1 MAGIRITLLETGQES
16 VARLWVNKQNS
27 ANPNLDVREEL
38 RKLRLCK
45 KYQIKYEEAIRGNSG
60 ILYKGSCFFE
70 YVTKENVVLMF
81 EKRVN
86 FIPTFTKYYDDKR
99 KKYVI
104 FISQYGTIYCSSEK
118 DRDIIYD
125 FLLDINPE
133 KYWDTN
139 NEVYIKDKKTYTYSL
154 LYNDLEKIKAGLINE
169 KKYNTLNE
177 KEQLILDLPLI
188 MWSKKWKYGSIFMY
202 NWFMEEGDIIMDNT
216 LFAFL
221 DNWKELNEKRNE
233 FYEFIKKYKNKPIL
247 KEVKEKTSRLYALDE
262 LKNEL
267 QKREEKEFLI
277 DRKFNS
283 KYTNFSRFSINI
295 DFFDDINT
303 PYVASFGTL
312 GIGYLLEG
320 KYNREKEEIYITKI
334 WEEINDSFDFIG
346 SQVLGGWNKSIFSYH
361 SKVDKY
367 TFFDERNLNISNST
381 FNSFR
386 NKAEIGKDFR
396 IKGIRNINDK
406 NPFIKTIKINSNKV
420 IYE

>member
-1 MAGIRITLLETGQES
+1 
-16 VARLWVNKQNS
+16 
-27 ANPNLDVREEL
+27 
-38 RKLRLCK
+38 
-45 KYQIKYEEAIRGNSG
+45 
-60 ILYKGSCFFE
+60 
-70 YVTKENVVLMF
+70 MF

-262 LKNEL
+262 LKKEL

>member
-1 MAGIRITLLETGQES
+1 
-16 VARLWVNKQNS
+16 
-27 ANPNLDVREEL
+27 
-38 RKLRLCK
+38 
-45 KYQIKYEEAIRGNSG
+45 
-60 ILYKGSCFFE
+60 
-70 YVTKENVVLMF
+70 
-81 EKRVN
+81 
-86 FIPTFTKYYDDKR
+86 
-99 KKYVI
+99 
-104 FISQYGTIYCSSEK
+104 
-118 DRDIIYD
+118 
-125 FLLDINPE
+125 
-133 KYWDTN
+133 
-139 NEVYIKDKKTYTYSL
+139 
-154 LYNDLEKIKAGLINE
+154 
-169 KKYNTLNE
+169 
-177 KEQLILDLPLI
+177 
-188 MWSKKWKYGSIFMY
+188 MY

-247 KEVKEKTSRLYALDE
+247 KEVKEKTSRLYALND
-262 LKNEL
+262 LKEEL

-367 TFFDERNLNISNST
+367 TFFDVRNLNISNST

-386 NKAEIGKDFR
+386 NKTEIGKDFR

-406 NPFIKTIKINSNKV
+406 NLFIKTIKINSNNV